1 MNHEASESSASVS
14 EEPVVVKKSSNEM
27 IESHTPTRLKRAV
40 SRSLSGISVSKVTV
54 NETLEKVIFDLDGDL
69 EKDKEYIF
77 QVWYLKL
84 MHKFIFDFQFRYKGP
99 ISNKLAGLYLTT
111 YNDPEGKSHYAAV
124 TQMEP
129 TDARRM
135 VPCFDEPEFKA
146 VWKIK
151 ILHPQGSKAVSN
163 AKEIEEDQ
171 VDDR

>member
-1 MNHEASESSASVS
+1 M
-14 EEPVVVKKSSNEM
+14 
-27 IESHTPTRLKRAV
+27 
-40 SRSLSGISVSKVTV
+40 
-54 NETLEKVIFDLDGDL
+54 
-69 EKDKEYIF
+69 
-77 QVWYLKL
+77 
-84 MHKFIFDFQFRYKGP
+84 
-99 ISNKLAGLYLTT
+99 TT

-163 AKEIEEDQ
+163 ANEIEEDQ